1 MTEATEHGFVFVLGD
16 LLLLLLLL
24 LRYIVVLR

>member
-24 LRYIVVLR
+24 RYIVVLR